1 VLSMHQE
8 ARQAMIRIGELSR
21 RLGVSEHVLRAWER
35 RYGLLRPTRSAG
47 GYRLYSDADE
57 LRIRRMQAHLARG
70 LSAAEAA
77 TAVLHE
83 EQASEAAAQTEDV
96 ADRHGLADAARALS
110 LSLDEYDER
119 GAQSALDR
127 LLADFSVETALRDV
141 VMPYLHDLGERWA
154 LNKVSVAQE
163 HFASNL
169 LRGRLAGLARGWGY
183 GEGPRAILACAPGEQ
198 HDLALLAFGIVLH
211 RSGWRVEYLGANTPV
226 ADLIRTA
233 RDVHADLVVVA
244 AVTPERFAGHTAD
257 LARLASIVPLAVAG
271 AGATRSIA
279 QAVGAR
285 LLTEDPITEAE
296 RMPAP
301 AAQGSARRDESHA
314 EPRRP

>member
-1 VLSMHQE
+1 MNQE
-8 ARQAMIRIGELSR
+8 ATQAMVRIGELSR
-21 RLGVSEHVLRAWER
+21 RLGLSEHVLRAWER

-77 TAVLHE
+77 TAVLNE

-119 GAQSALDR
+119 RAQSALDR
-127 LLADFSVETALRDV
+127 LLADFSVETVLRDV

-154 LNKVSVAQE
+154 LNTVSVAQE

-198 HDLALLAFGIVLH
+198 HDLALLAFGIALH
-211 RSGWRVEYLGANTPV
+211 RGGWRVEYLGADTPV
-226 ADLIRTA
+226 ADLTRTA

-257 LARLASIVPLAVAG
+257 LARLAGIVPLAVAG

-301 AAQGSARRDESHA
+301 AAQRSARRDESH
-314 EPRRP
+314 